1 MDNFPP
7 SNRIDQATRAL
18 RISILL
24 AAALLT
30 AGGSIISQQ
39 SQSTRDLG
47 RILQLVGYAIFA
59 AVIAFL
65 IAAHIRFWGMK
76 QSLIPTSR
84 RVCLRVPFDV
94 PFFLKHQQ
102 LMLFMVGH
110 LGSSCFWPVLGRS
123 LYLRNSP
130 GDL

>member
-30 AGGSIISQQ
+30 AGGSLISQP

-84 RVCLRVPFDV
+84 RVGLRLPFYVPCLI
-94 PFFLKHQQ
+94 K
-102 LMLFMVGH
+102 
-110 LGSSCFWPVLGRS
+110 
-123 LYLRNSP
+123 YK
-130 GDL
+130 